1 MEDAVDISLESS
13 SNDDRGEIN
22 LRYEIPTVT
31 RDELL
36 TQKLFFGP
44 DCTEVIES
52 KYMTVTTTK
61 LYDES
66 TDEITPV
73 STMID
78 IVTSNISSSEMYAPS
93 SDGNSADITFC
104 IRTNFGVSTYFSTST
119 NTYIESSVNHSM
131 IQFVVHIDLLAGIA
145 DISNVWKKGDDD
157 MKIETNIHPH
167 LQACECTPNEMRC
180 IPAGVY
186 RNDDIMTIC
195 VDSHGE
201 GVITNFHN
209 VNIIQANTGITTNV
223 ISTDGIIS
231 SIAGVGALG
240 NSRAFVSSRLITA
253 FFLNGDGII
262 SMSGNVVM
270 GFSGRRRLGS
280 LDGKSSTHQD
290 KRYLQELGKGSFN
303 VAVVLSN
310 DIETTLSDNALPSS
324 AIGISAHFSLPIFTI
339 GIGVFNSI

>member
-1 MEDAVDISLESS
+1 MK
-13 SNDDRGEIN
+13 

-44 DCTEVIES
+44 DCTEVVEP

-66 TDEITPV
+66 TDDITPV

-104 IRTNFGVSTYFSTST
+104 IRTNFGVSTYFNTST

-145 DISNVWKKGDDD
+145 DLSNVWKKGDDL
-157 MKIETNIHPH
+157 MKIESNIHPH
-167 LQACECTPNEMRC
+167 VQACECTPVEMRC

-186 RNDDIMTIC
+186 GNDDIMTIC
-195 VDSHGE
+195 VDSHDE

-209 VNIIQANTGITTNV
+209 VNIVQANTGITFNV
-223 ISTDGIIS
+223 VSTDGIVS

-240 NSRAFVSSRLITA
+240 NSRAYISSRLATA

-262 SMSGNVVM
+262 SMTGNVVM
-270 GFSGRRRLGS
+270 GFAGRRRLGS
-280 LDGKSSTHQD
+280 FD
-290 KRYLQELGKGSFN
+290 KRYLQELGRGSFN
-303 VAVVLSN
+303 VAVELSD

-324 AIGISAHFSLPIFTI
+324 AIGIPAHFSVSIFTI
-339 GIGVFNSI
+339 GIGIFNSI